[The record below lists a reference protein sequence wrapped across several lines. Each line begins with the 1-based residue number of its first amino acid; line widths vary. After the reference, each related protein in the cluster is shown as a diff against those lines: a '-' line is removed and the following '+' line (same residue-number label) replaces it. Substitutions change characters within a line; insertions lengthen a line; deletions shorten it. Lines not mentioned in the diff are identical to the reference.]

1 MTHFTIHRQEW
12 HTLTRYILS
21 CEEGTIT
28 LELYKKPQGE
38 KKIQAYIC
46 NLWVK
51 EQYRHRAIASMLLL
65 EVEKIA
71 REDGHKE
78 VWLEWDR
85 RDTERFVLDWYMR
98 NGYDDK
104 AFGNNQVLLK
114 KEL

>member
-28 LELYKKPQGE
+28 LELYKEPQGHD
-38 KKIQAYIC
+38 KVQAYIC

-51 EQYRHRAIASMLLL
+51 EPYRKQGIAAQLLNKI
-65 EVEKIA
+65 EEIA

-78 VWLEWDR
+78 VWLQWDR
-85 RDTERFVLDWYMR
+85 RDTENFVRKWYER
-98 NGYDDK
+98 QGYAKK
-104 AFGNNQVLLK
+104 AFGNNILLMK